1 MDIQTERLSFR
12 KYRDD
17 DFEFLR
23 SLLANPEVVRFI
35 GNGNTRNR
43 DGALEFLYWIY
54 RSYRE
59 TPEIG
64 LRIMI
69 AVDSGQRI
77 GHAGLVS
84 QQVEGKEEVEIGY
97 WIAPEYWGRGYAKEA
112 ASAIRDHAIH
122 QLGKKRLISLI
133 QPENEASKKVARYV
147 GMSLDKEIVMGGKD
161 VCVYALEVDEGEGGY
176 G

>member
-59 TPEIG
+59 TPELG

-69 AVDSGQRI
+69 EADSGQRI
-77 GHAGLVS
+77 GHAGLVN

-97 WIAPEYWGRGYAKEA
+97 WIAPEYWGQGYAKEA

-122 QLGKKRLISLI
+122 ELGKKRLISLI
-133 QPENEASKKVARYV
+133 QPGNAASKKVAQYV
-147 GMSLDKEIVMGGKD
+147 GMSLDKEIFMGGKD
-161 VCVYALEVDEGEGGY
+161 VCVYALEVDEGKDGY

>member
-1 MDIQTERLSFR
+1 MDIQTARLSFR
-12 KYRDD
+12 KYRDE
-17 DFEFLR
+17 DFEFLQ

-64 LRIMI
+64 LRLMI
-69 AVDSGQRI
+69 GTDNGQRI

-84 QQVEGKEEVEIGY
+84 QTVDGVEEIEIGY
-97 WIAPEYWGRGYAKEA
+97 WIAPEYWGQGYAKEA
-112 ASAIRDHAIH
+112 ASAIRDYAIN
-122 QLGKKRLISLI
+122 QLGEKRLISLI
-133 QPENEASKKVARYV
+133 QPGNEASKKVARFV

-161 VCVYALEVDEGEGGY
+161 VCVYALEVE
-176 G
+176 

>member
-69 AVDSGQRI
+69 AADSGQRI
-77 GHAGLVS
+77 GHAGLVN

-97 WIAPEYWGRGYAKEA
+97 WIAPEYWGQGYAKEA

-122 QLGKKRLISLI
+122 ELGKKRLISLI
-133 QPENEASKKVARYV
+133 QPGNAASKKVAQYV

-161 VCVYALEVDEGEGGY
+161 VCVYALELD
-176 G
+176 